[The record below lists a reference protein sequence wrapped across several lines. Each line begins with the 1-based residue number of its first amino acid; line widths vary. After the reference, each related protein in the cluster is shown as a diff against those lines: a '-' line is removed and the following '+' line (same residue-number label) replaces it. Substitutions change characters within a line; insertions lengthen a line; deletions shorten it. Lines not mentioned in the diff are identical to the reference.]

1 MIVAVDTGGTKTL
14 VAVFDTEG
22 KVVAEEKFPTPE
34 GVADYVAV
42 LSATIDKLIAG
53 QSITCLSVALPGTI
67 VDGRMVW
74 AGNLPWR
81 DIDIHALLG
90 SHFDC
95 PIIVEND
102 ANLAG
107 LAETR
112 ALPTPPDLCLYMT
125 ISTGIGTGITLRGR
139 IDPALSRV
147 EGGRIMLERDGSYQ
161 IWESFAS
168 GKAIHE
174 RYGKLASEIED
185 PETWNAVASDLAKG
199 LLALCPFLR
208 PDIIVIGGGAG
219 MYLER
224 FIQPLMDIL
233 QANLHDGYVPTIVK
247 ASHPEEAV
255 IYGCYYH
262 ALDSITA

>member
-34 GVADYVAV
+34 DIAEYIAT
-42 LSATIDKLIAG
+42 LSTTIDKLMDG
-53 QSITCLSVALPGTI
+53 QAITCLSVALPGTI

-81 DIDIHALLG
+81 DIDVRSLLG

-107 LAETR
+107 LAEAR
-112 ALPTPPDLCLYMT
+112 ALETVPDLCLCVAVG
-125 ISTGIGTGITLRGR
+125 TGIGTGVTVKGR
-139 IDPALSRV
+139 IDPVLSRT
-147 EGGRIMLERDGSYQ
+147 EGGRIMLERDGAYQ

-185 PETWNAVASDLAKG
+185 TETWNAIASDFAKG
-199 LLALCPFLR
+199 LLALTPFLR
-208 PDIIVIGGGAG
+208 PDIVVFGGGVGA
-219 MYLER
+219 YLDR
-224 FIQPLMDIL
+224 FIDPLMDIL
-233 QANLHDGYVPTIVK
+233 RAYLHDDYVPTIVK
-247 ASHPEEAV
+247 ASHLEKAV

-262 ALDSITA
+262 ALDSVAA